1 MKSVFVVEQI
11 GSLIESFTMDAGS
24 NAIIDWI
31 LTITGVIS
39 DEWWSVSRT
48 PVGEAEAHPHS
59 GAAAENPH
67 ADAAFQQQQSN
78 QVIDSLII

>member
-39 DEWWSVSRT
+39 DEW
-48 PVGEAEAHPHS
+48 
-59 GAAAENPH
+59 
-67 ADAAFQQQQSN
+67 
-78 QVIDSLII
+78 